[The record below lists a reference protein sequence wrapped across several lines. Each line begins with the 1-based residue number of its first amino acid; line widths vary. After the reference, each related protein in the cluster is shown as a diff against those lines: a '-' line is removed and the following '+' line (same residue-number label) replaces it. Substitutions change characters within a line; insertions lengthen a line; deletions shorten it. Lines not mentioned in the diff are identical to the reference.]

1 MKRKEI
7 KARTIQQNN
16 DSDCIGDGNDASNTR
31 NKSAKRLASRR
42 QRKIIR
48 EEIKD
53 YLNGM
58 DEDDDTFPV

>member
-7 KARTIQQNN
+7 KARTVQQNN
-16 DSDCIGDGNDASNTR
+16 DADCIGDGNDASSFR

-53 YLNGM
+53 YLNEM
-58 DEDDDTFPV
+58 EK